1 MSKASPKNGAASSE
15 PQKSRL
21 NDLNPLPLTLA
32 LGLYDHTRDITDG
45 TVPIEGVKLR
55 TLNLP
60 IEEIFYRFTLHREW
74 DVSEMSMGKY
84 IALRSQSDDSVMAL
98 PVFISR
104 AFRHSMFYV
113 REGGPVK
120 RPEDLQG
127 KRIGIPEWA
136 QTAGIYGRGY
146 LSDYVGL
153 KLSSIQW
160 IQAGVNEPGRK
171 EKVKLSLPKGINY
184 RNVPD
189 HSLNEMLIKG
199 ELDAVMSARPPVGLG
214 QGIVRLMPDSE
225 AAEEQYFK
233 DTSIFPIMHSLVLK
247 GPVVEAHPWLA
258 MNFYKA
264 FLQAR
269 NNSMERLA
277 DVTAS
282 HAPLAWMSNYTERMA
297 GIFGADY
304 YPYGIA
310 PGRGGDINRATL
322 SAFLKFGFEQGV
334 CQRHLELEELFPK
347 QVLGS
352 YKV

>member
-1 MSKASPKNGAASSE
+1 M
-15 PQKSRL
+15 
-21 NDLNPLPLTLA
+21 NPLSLTLA
-32 LGLYDHTRDITDG
+32 LGPYDHTRDVTDG
-45 TVPIEGVKLR
+45 TLRVEGVQLR
-55 TLNLP
+55 TLDLP

-84 IALRSQSDDSVMAL
+84 IALRSQNDTSIMAL

-113 REGGPVK
+113 LEGSAIK
-120 RPEDLQG
+120 RPEDLKG

-153 KLSSIQW
+153 KLADIQW

-171 EKVKLSLPKGINY
+171 EKVKLNLPDNIQY
-184 RNVPD
+184 RNVAD
-189 HSLNEMLIKG
+189 SSLNEMLLKG
-199 ELDAVMSARPPVGLG
+199 EIDAIMSARPPAALG
-214 QGIVRLMPDSE
+214 RGVVRLMPDYQ

-233 DTSIFPIMHSLVLK
+233 DTNIFPIMHGLVLK
-247 GPVVEAHPWLA
+247 GPVLEAHPWLG

-264 FLQAR
+264 FSEAKNRSL
-269 NNSMERLA
+269 ERLS

-282 HAPLAWMSNYTERMA
+282 HAPLAWMAEYTTRMR
-297 GIFGADY
+297 GLFGDDVF
-304 YPYGIA
+304 PYGIG

-334 CQRHLELEELFPK
+334 CQRLLDVEELFPK
-347 QVLGS
+347 QMLSS